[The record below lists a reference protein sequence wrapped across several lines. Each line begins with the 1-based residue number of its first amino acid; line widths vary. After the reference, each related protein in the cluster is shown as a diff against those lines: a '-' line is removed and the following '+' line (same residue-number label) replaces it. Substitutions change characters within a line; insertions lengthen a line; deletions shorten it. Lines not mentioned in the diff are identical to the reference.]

1 MERRQLWA
9 GMGVGV
15 VGSGH
20 DMLHIHVDT
29 GHRLVLSLGHSLLLP
44 VTIPG
49 HERGKEDGVQIRSRG
64 ETDGIKGGKVDG
76 LVEVVVVVV
85 EVVVMVMVES
95 GVV

>member
-29 GHRLVLSLGHSLLLP
+29 GHMLVLSLGHSLLLP

-64 ETDGIKGGKVDG
+64 ETDGIKGGKVPSG
-76 LVEVVVVVV
+76 LVEVVVV